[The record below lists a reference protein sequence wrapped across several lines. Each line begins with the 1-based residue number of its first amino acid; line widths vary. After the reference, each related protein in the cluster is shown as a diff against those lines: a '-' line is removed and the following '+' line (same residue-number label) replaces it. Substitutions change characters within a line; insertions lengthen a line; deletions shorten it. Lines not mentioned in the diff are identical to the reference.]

1 MVNLAKDY
9 FLSFVSFF
17 CLQMLRKG
25 LLNSPLR
32 AVLSR
37 ANAQF
42 QSKLDAEIQSAVK
55 SGLDRPSAIYSHLAE
70 KDLIS
75 RDEHQ
80 MVVVSKLDKIG
91 FEKSFLLSNCGG

>member
-1 MVNLAKDY
+1 
-9 FLSFVSFF
+9 
-17 CLQMLRKG
+17 MLRKG